1 MLFIKRTI
9 NKRLMFGLTMF
20 FSFVLTTIPVNALSP
35 LINQNI
41 LVTYAS
47 APANASAQSACST
60 LNALDSSQSCGN
72 NTSNSVNS
80 LIKTIVTILSLVVG
94 ILAVIMIIVSGFKFI
109 TSGGEA
115 QKVASAKSGLIYALI
130 GLVIVA
136 LAQAI
141 VLFVLNS
148 SSQVVTNSTKK
159 SASILLIQ

>member
-1 MLFIKRTI
+1 MLFIKQTI
-9 NKRLMFGLTMF
+9 NKRFILGLVIF
-20 FSFVLTTIPVNALSP
+20 FSFMLTTIPVNALSP
-35 LINQNI
+35 SINQNI
-41 LVTYAS
+41 LATSAS

-115 QKVASAKSGLIYALI
+115 QKVASAKSGLLYALI
-130 GLVIVA
+130 GLLIVA
-136 LAQAI
+136 LAQVI
-141 VLFVLNS
+141 VLLVLNT
-148 SSQVVTNSTKK
+148 SSQVIKSSTKK
-159 SASILLIQ
+159 SASILLIK